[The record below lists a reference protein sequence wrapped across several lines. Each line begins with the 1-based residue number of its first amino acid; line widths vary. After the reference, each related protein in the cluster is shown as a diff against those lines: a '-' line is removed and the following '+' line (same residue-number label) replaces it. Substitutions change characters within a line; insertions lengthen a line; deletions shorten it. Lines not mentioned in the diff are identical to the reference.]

1 MDDRAKALQAGNELF
16 TVDAVSCFPV
26 GLPLSRTWFLI
37 HPPAITAGFPP
48 SATDRLIC
56 SHTHPQHVALVI
68 LGKIQTQP
76 VGREYTI

>member
-16 TVDAVSCFPV
+16 TADPVSCLPV
-26 GLPLSRTWFLI
+26 GLPLSRTWFLT
-37 HPPAITAGFPP
+37 HPPATTAGLPL